1 MRSHPPGCR
10 WFNGRPARQGA
21 RDLSLT
27 VEKPG
32 FLSLAALLQASALG
46 ISLSGPDQH
55 LWWPQVS
62 ELRCNQGS
70 GDGHPAIGAG
80 RASQPA
86 KCLADIGFGVS
97 ALATLNQ
104 IPRMLERGRTVGTAF
119 SPGFPL
125 LRPQF
130 VCQPALRPMRRAD
143 NTRRAAKPSTGFP
156 GDLWVSKRA
165 MNSSS

>member
-1 MRSHPPGCR
+1 MVQRAAGPAGRKGPLAYCR
-10 WFNGRPARQGA
+10 EAGLLVVGRTSAGICPRHILVRPRPA
-21 RDLSLT
+21 S
-27 VEKPG
+27 VV
-32 FLSLAALLQASALG
+32 AAGLRATLQ
-46 ISLSGPDQH
+46 SG
-55 LWWPQVS
+55 S
-62 ELRCNQGS
+62 R
-70 GDGHPAIGAG
+70 DGHPAIGAG